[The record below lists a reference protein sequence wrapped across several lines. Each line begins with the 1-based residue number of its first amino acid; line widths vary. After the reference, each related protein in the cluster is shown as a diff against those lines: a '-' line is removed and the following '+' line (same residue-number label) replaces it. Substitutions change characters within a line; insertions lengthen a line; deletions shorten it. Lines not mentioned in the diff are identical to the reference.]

1 MTDNRTPEAY
11 RGIPVPAELANRA
24 TSIEWHMWRLAVTGV
39 LDVVVPLLERFESDD
54 ACSIDHNGICQEHW
68 SGGDG
73 HPCRVAE
80 VTRFLDLAN
89 HDECVWAVHDLAP
102 RSLYWCYQHRP
113 KGIHT
118 TMANLTRIADLPDP
132 LPYERRTCVDCGRD
146 IIGR

>member
-24 TSIEWHMWRLAVTGV
+24 TSVEWHMWRLAVTGV
-39 LDVVVPLLERFESDD
+39 LDVVVPLLECFESDES
-54 ACSIDHNGICQEHW
+54 CQTDHNGECQVHGFAGEECPV
-68 SGGDG
+68 GIIK
-73 HPCRVAE
+73 E
-80 VTRFLDLAN
+80 FLDLAN

-118 TMANLTRIADLPDP
+118 TMANLTKVADLPEP

>member
-1 MTDNRTPEAY
+1 MTDNRTPESY

-39 LDVVVPLLERFESDD
+39 LDTVVPILENFESDEP
-54 ACSIDHNGICQEHW
+54 CRTDHNGECQAHGFA
-68 SGGDG
+68 GGG
-73 HPCRVAE
+73 CPVGVVKE
-80 VTRFLDLAN
+80 FLDLAN

-118 TMANLTRIADLPDP
+118 TMANLTKVADLPEP